1 MPNTKPV
8 GVAYSDPELTNPTL
22 TGSLTGAGTIST
34 TGAITTTGALTGG
47 TMVSTDSAGTI
58 ASNANGAIVFL
69 STAITANS
77 TTTSLT
83 AGTIAFTKNATGVG
97 KAFVSDGT
105 KFQFLAN
112 S

>member
-22 TGSLTGAGTIST
+22 TGTLTGAGTIST

-47 TMVSTDSAGTI
+47 SMVSTGTTVG
-58 ASNANGAIVFL
+58 SNAAGSISL
-69 STAITANS
+69 LTTAITANV

-83 AGTIAFTKNATGVG
+83 AGSIAYTTNATGLG
-97 KAFVSDGT
+97 KAFYSDGT
-105 KFQFLAN
+105 KFQAI

>member
-1 MPNTKPV
+1 MANTKPV
-8 GVAYSDPELTNPTL
+8 GVAYSDPELTNPEL
-22 TGSLTGAGTIST
+22 TGTLSGAGAIST
-34 TGAITTTGALTGG
+34 TGAITTTGAMTAATMATTGN
-47 TMVSTDSAGTI
+47 SIAG
-58 ASNANGAIVFL
+58 NANGAIVFL

-83 AGTIAFTKNATGVG
+83 AGTIAFTNNATGIG
-97 KAFVSDGT
+97 KAFYSDGT